1 MSRKTRFVARPRR
14 AGRGYVV
21 AALGALALM
30 TVSPQALAVDITD
43 IGFVDQSAIGA
54 LKPFQDA
61 QAQFAQV
68 RAQLN
73 GQFQAAIKGKSQAD
87 QQKIY
92 NDFNR
97 RVAQKQQGIFGPL
110 LSRAQIA
117 IASVSANK
125 GLSVVVDRTI
135 VIFGGQD
142 VTKDV
147 IALFNT
153 TGPLVPPVNTPPP
166 GEVGYV
172 DQTQLD
178 ALPNVKKANDA
189 FLQARQNL
197 GAQLNAQMNGKSA
210 DQKRTLVSQFN
221 QQLAAEQKKDLQPIV
236 DATQK
241 AIADVA
247 RKKNLLLVVDATDRV
262 YGGTDVTADVVSA
275 LK

>member
-1 MSRKTRFVARPRR
+1 MARKTGFVARPRL

-21 AALGALALM
+21 AALSALALV

-97 RVAQKQQGIFGPL
+97 RVAQKQQAIFGPL

-125 GLSVVVDRTI
+125 GLSVVVDRQI

-166 GEVGYV
+166 GAVGYV

-178 ALPNVKKANDA
+178 ALPNVKKANDT

-197 GAQLNAQMNGKSA
+197 GAQLNQQMNGKSA
-210 DQKRTLVSQFN
+210 DQKRNLVTQFN
-221 QQLAAEQKKDLQPIV
+221 TQLAAEQKKDLQPIV

-241 AIADVA
+241 AIAEVA
-247 RKKNLLLVVDATDRV
+247 RKKNLLLVIDATDRV